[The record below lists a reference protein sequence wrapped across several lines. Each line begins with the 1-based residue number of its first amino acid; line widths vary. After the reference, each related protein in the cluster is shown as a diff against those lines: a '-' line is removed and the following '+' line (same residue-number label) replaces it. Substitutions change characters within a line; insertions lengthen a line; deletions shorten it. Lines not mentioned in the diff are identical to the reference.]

1 MKALMLSA
9 VAAALVAGTAPAQA
23 SVFTV
28 GSLASSCY
36 QASLSY
42 KVTPL
47 ALADCTRALDG
58 EPLSFDDRV
67 ATFVNRGI
75 VRMNLSDHAGADRD
89 FDTALTMDQNEPE
102 AWLNKGLL
110 KLRQNQPE
118 AAMPLIERAM
128 QARTIRPALAL
139 YARGI
144 ANEQLGHIRQAYA
157 DLVRARELAPSWS
170 LPAAQL
176 RRYSIR

>member
-1 MKALMLSA
+1 MKVLMLSA
-9 VAAALVAGTAPAQA
+9 AAAALVAGTAPAQA

-28 GSLASSCY
+28 GSLASGCY
-36 QASLSY
+36 QASLNY

-58 EPLSFDDRV
+58 EPLAFDDRV

-75 VRMNLSDHAGADRD
+75 VRMNLGDHVGADRD
-89 FDTALTMDQNEPE
+89 FDTALGMDPNEPE

-110 KLRQNQPE
+110 RLRQNKPD
-118 AAMPLIERAM
+118 AAVPLIEHAM

-144 ANEQLGHIRQAYA
+144 ANEQLGHVSQAYA
-157 DLVRARELAPSWS
+157 DLVRARDLAPSWP

-176 RRYSIR
+176 RRYSVR